1 MTELVQWYRAEKE
14 DKTLHPLLAI
24 AVFVVVFLEI
34 HPFED
39 GNGRLSRVLTTLLL
53 LQAGYG
59 YVPYSSLESIV
70 EQNKQ
75 GYYLALRQTQGTI
88 RSEAPKWEP
97 WILFFLR
104 SLASQVMRLE
114 AKVEHEKLMLS
125 TLPELSLLILNLARD
140 QGQIAIND
148 VVTASQA
155 NRNTVKV
162 HLRKLVEMGRLTKHG
177 AGRGV
182 WYQSA

>member
-1 MTELVQWYRAEKE
+1 MT
-14 DKTLHPLLAI
+14 
-24 AVFVVVFLEI
+24 
-34 HPFED
+34 
-39 GNGRLSRVLTTLLL
+39 
-53 LQAGYG
+53 
-59 YVPYSSLESIV
+59 
-70 EQNKQ
+70 
-75 GYYLALRQTQGTI
+75 
-88 RSEAPKWEP
+88 
-97 WILFFLR
+97 
-104 SLASQVMRLE
+104 RLE

-148 VVTASQA
+148 VVTASKA